1 MMYVIKRD
9 GSRQEFKLEN
19 IQKQVNIA
27 AKGLKVNPDELIMN
41 TQILMKDDITTKE
54 IQNALIVTA
63 EQKLDWGEYDWTY
76 MAARLRLYDL
86 YHSIEN
92 YYGVP
97 GSGDVYKKVSLKMY
111 VDKHRE
117 LMNEWVNK
125 YTAEELEEL
134 NNVIDGERDLLWDN
148 MGVQTVIER
157 YLFRVPLFPCSWKD
171 IEEGKAD
178 YETAKA
184 KNELAYKYAKIKL
197 DEDGNKTLTAGNII
211 VELPQHLHMMVA
223 MFSAQNEKDRVK
235 WAKAFYE
242 ELSSLRFIASTPINA
257 FSRNKNGSTASC
269 FVGTMGDNLLHIFET
284 FKEVGLGSAAGGG
297 WGVYINKLRG
307 LSSWIN
313 GNPGMSSG
321 IVPNTKVLSDISVYI
336 DQGGRRKGAFNAFLE
351 VWHIDLKRFIR
362 LRRKEGDERM
372 RAQDLFLSICVNDL
386 FMERVEDFINNPE
399 RRKDITWTLFDP
411 YDVPNLDEVYGE
423 EFKKLYLHYEEKFKA
438 DPSFFNINTRSVPM
452 AEILTDICKSYF
464 EEGMP
469 FIFFKDKTNELH
481 QHKHLGL
488 IRSSNLCMEFMNPTS
503 EDEISVCNLGSINF
517 AKLDTDEQ
525 LYKTTSIAIRFL
537 DNLVDTSSYKSEK
550 AKKTQKERRSVGLG
564 ILGEHE
570 RLTKEKIYFGSSE
583 HGQWIDQKYS
593 IFRKAIDETNIELA
607 QEKGSCIIP
616 GIRCAYTSCIAPN
629 TTSGLMASTTNS
641 TEPVYGKMWV
651 EDNKISTKKMMAP
664 GLNLD
669 NSQYYTTAFELDQ
682 KKMIDM
688 TAIRQKYIDMGIS
701 HSIYVDYSKHKD
713 GKVDGSYLINLMI
726 HAWKKGLKSLYY
738 LRSRQVSN
746 EGLESKESKIK
757 CEGCEN

>member
-1 MMYVIKRD
+1 M
-9 GSRQEFKLEN
+9 
-19 IQKQVNIA
+19 
-27 AKGLKVNPDELIMN
+27 
-41 TQILMKDDITTKE
+41 
-54 IQNALIVTA
+54 
-63 EQKLDWGEYDWTY
+63 
-76 MAARLRLYDL
+76 
-86 YHSIEN
+86 
-92 YYGVP
+92 
-97 GSGDVYKKVSLKMY
+97 
-111 VDKHRE
+111 
-117 LMNEWVNK
+117 
-125 YTAEELEEL
+125 
-134 NNVIDGERDLLWDN
+134 NNV
-148 MGVQTVIER
+148 
-157 YLFRVPLFPCSWKD
+157 
-171 IEEGKAD
+171 
-178 YETAKA
+178 
-184 KNELAYKYAKIKL
+184 
-197 DEDGNKTLTAGNII
+197 
-211 VELPQHLHMMVA
+211 
-223 MFSAQNEKDRVK
+223 
-235 WAKAFYE
+235 
-242 ELSSLRFIASTPINA
+242 
-257 FSRNKNGSTASC
+257 
-269 FVGTMGDNLLHIFET
+269 
-284 FKEVGLGSAAGGG
+284 
-297 WGVYINKLRG
+297 
-307 LSSWIN
+307 
-313 GNPGMSSG
+313 
-321 IVPNTKVLSDISVYI
+321 
-336 DQGGRRKGAFNAFLE
+336 RRKGAFNAFLE

-583 HGQWIDQKYS
+583 HGQWIEQKYS